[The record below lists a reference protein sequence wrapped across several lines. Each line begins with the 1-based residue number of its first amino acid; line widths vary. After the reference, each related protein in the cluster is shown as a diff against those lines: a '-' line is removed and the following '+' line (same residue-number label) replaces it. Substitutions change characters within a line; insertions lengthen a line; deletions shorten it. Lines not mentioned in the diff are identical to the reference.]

1 MEFQNQE
8 VLETLT
14 ERHPN
19 YAHLSVVIPVY
30 RSGSTLLELHKRL
43 RPVLEGLT
51 DRFEII
57 FVEDCGGDNSFEF
70 VEQLAQQDPCVKGYQ
85 FNRNFGQHAA
95 TICGIAHATGDW
107 ILTMD
112 DDLEHQPE
120 AIPSLYEKAKEGYD
134 LVYGVYEDRSHAK
147 WRNLSSELAKRA
159 FRMAIPSLNYDY
171 SAFRIIRRHI
181 AQSLTRFDSP
191 FPFIDGYL
199 SWVTNRYG
207 TVRVPHGTRYQGAS
221 NYNLRKLL
229 AFTLNIFVT
238 FSELP
243 LKLATW
249 IGLGS
254 AAVGIVTLISILLLK
269 LVGGISV
276 SGYASLMGAIVLF
289 GGLQMFVLG
298 IMGEYLGRIN
308 FKTSHKPN
316 YLVAREVSFR
326 QNEKEKG

>member
-1 MEFQNQE
+1 MERQTHE
-8 VLETLT
+8 SLATVS
-14 ERHPN
+14 ERVPA
-19 YAHLSVVIPVY
+19 YAHISVVVPVY

-43 RPVLEGLT
+43 RPVLESLT

-57 FVEDCGGDNSFEF
+57 FVDDCGGDDSFSY
-70 VEQLAQQDPCVKGYQ
+70 VEQLAKEDASVKGYQ

-95 TICGIAHATGDW
+95 TLCGVEHATGDW

-120 AIPSLYEKAKEGYD
+120 AIPSLYQKATEGYD

-159 FRMAIPSLNYDY
+159 FRLAIPSLNYDY

-199 SWVTNRYG
+199 SWVTNRYS
-207 TVRVPHGTRYQGAS
+207 TVKVPHGTRYQGAS

-229 AFTLNIFVT
+229 VFTLNIFVT

-249 IGLGS
+249 IGLSS
-254 AAVGIVTLISILLLK
+254 ALIGLITLVSILLLK
-269 LVGGISV
+269 FVGDISV

-316 YLVAREVSFR
+316 YLVAREVAFR
-326 QNEKEKG
+326 REEKE